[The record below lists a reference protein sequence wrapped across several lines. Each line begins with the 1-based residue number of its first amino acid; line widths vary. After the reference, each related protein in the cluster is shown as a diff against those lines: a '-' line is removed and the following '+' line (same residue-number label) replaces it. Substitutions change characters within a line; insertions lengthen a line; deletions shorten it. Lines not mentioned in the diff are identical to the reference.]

1 MKLSKVLLSGYQKTM
16 FPMMAT
22 LFILSIL
29 AFTGHGQQGN
39 LQASDAPYFE
49 DPDSFRVTLL
59 VSPEEAG
66 EIEGDGKYVPGD
78 EVTIE
83 AEPNAGYQF
92 LHWTDDARG
101 VVVSSDEEYE
111 FIMPD
116 EEVTLT
122 AHFVEAME

>member
-1 MKLSKVLLSGYQKTM
+1 MRLSKVSLSGYQKTM
-16 FPMMAT
+16 STMMAT

-39 LQASDAPYFE
+39 LQASNALSFE
-49 DPDSFRVTLL
+49 DPESFRVTLL

-66 EIEGDGKYVPGD
+66 EIEGDGKYLPGD

-83 AEPNAGYQF
+83 AEASAGYQF
-92 LHWTDDARG
+92 LHWTDDERG

-111 FIMPD
+111 FIMPE
-116 EEVTLT
+116 EEVALT
-122 AHFVEAME
+122 AHFVEFME

>member
-1 MKLSKVLLSGYQKTM
+1 MRLSKVSLSGYQKTM
-16 FPMMAT
+16 STMMAT

-39 LQASDAPYFE
+39 LQASNALSFE
-49 DPDSFRVTLL
+49 DPESFRVTLL

-66 EIEGDGKYVPGD
+66 EIEGDGKYLPGD

-83 AEPNAGYQF
+83 AEASAGYQF
-92 LHWTDDARG
+92 LHWTDDERG
-101 VVVSSDEEYE
+101 VVVSSEEEYE

-122 AHFVEAME
+122 AHFVEFME

>member
-1 MKLSKVLLSGYQKTM
+1 MRLSKVSLSGYQKTM
-16 FPMMAT
+16 STMMAT
-22 LFILSIL
+22 LFILGIL

-39 LQASDAPYFE
+39 LQASNSLSFE
-49 DPDSFRVTLL
+49 DPESFRVTLL

-66 EIEGDGKYVPGD
+66 ETEGDGKYLPGD

-83 AEPNAGYQF
+83 AEASAGYQF
-92 LHWTDDARG
+92 LHWTDDERG
-101 VVVSSDEEYE
+101 VVVSSEEEYE

-122 AHFVEAME
+122 AHFVEFME